1 MYGISEDR
9 EDDTVPLKSKDD
21 FFITGLMEVLR
32 VDVVPSSIVRLGK
45 PTPGKHRPVKLTMS
59 SANDKETIMT
69 NLKNLKGAD
78 AVYHKL
84 SIRDDY
90 TIQEREMVRKF
101 VNDANEKNKA
111 DNTTEWKVRGTPK
124 NGLRVVRI
132 TAH

>member
-1 MYGISEDR
+1 
-9 EDDTVPLKSKDD
+9 
-21 FFITGLMEVLR
+21 
-32 VDVVPSSIVRLGK
+32 
-45 PTPGKHRPVKLTMS
+45 
-59 SANDKETIMT
+59 MT

-132 TAH
+132 TAR